1 MIEDLLD
8 IAKSLAEREKG
19 RPKHTSLRRAVSTA
33 YYALFHAVAE
43 RCAGTLIT
51 FGGEGSDWETYS
63 LVYRTLDHAS
73 AKKVFTQDPL
83 GRLFG
88 PQVARIG
95 AIFVRLQDAR
105 ITADYDPK
113 PFRLGRDEGLE
124 LVAQAREGSE
134 LMNKLPNDQARR
146 LAAHLIA
153 KRR

>member
-1 MIEDLLD
+1 M
-8 IAKSLAEREKG
+8 
-19 RPKHTSLRRAVSTA
+19 
-33 YYALFHAVAE
+33 
-43 RCAGTLIT
+43 
-51 FGGEGSDWETYS
+51 
-63 LVYRTLDHAS
+63 
-73 AKKVFTQDPL
+73 FTQDPL

-88 PQVARIG
+88 AQVARIG

-113 PFRLGRDEGLE
+113 PFRLGRDEVLE
-124 LVAQAREGSE
+124 LIAQAREGSE